1 MKKLL
6 GFLFIVLLII
16 FIIVFSNRYYSKKD
30 VNGNYINSGTNKTD
44 IVKHKKVDLDD
55 ISINKNK
62 KKENV
67 EEVKDED
74 VDNTNTSDT
83 TTTNTNTDTST
94 NKDTYV
100 PNTATD
106 DNSDYVKIDYYKINV
121 GSRNLNVGE
130 TTDIIVKVY
139 PENASEKEVSFESLS
154 NNICSVTS
162 MGKVRTYSKGDCRIL
177 IKVKNT
183 NSYNL
188 LINVN

>member
-83 TTTNTNTDTST
+83 NTNTDTST

-130 TTDIIVKVY
+130 TTDVIVKVY

-162 MGKVRTYSKGDCRIL
+162 MGKVRTYSNGDCRIL